1 MSHPMKQIDLND
13 GTFSWRQ
20 MDKIIESLPKIG
32 KEQKCLNFISHDLPK
47 FRISWIDL
55 ILENCLALE
64 ELNIAFGLSDYL
76 ITQLC
81 KNLPLNIVKLELN
94 FGLFNDDHL
103 QTVVKRCK
111 KLKSLDIR
119 YTAVTFSGVKS
130 LWLES
135 CFMLLPNFW
144 PNS

>member
-1 MSHPMKQIDLND
+1 MSHPIERIDLND
-13 GTFSWRQ
+13 GIFSRRQ
-20 MDKIIESLPKIG
+20 IDKIIESLPKIG
-32 KEQKCLNFISHDLPK
+32 KELKCLNFICRELPK

-55 ILENCLALE
+55 IVENCLALE

-135 CFMLLPNFW
+135 CFCFMLNYLM
-144 PNS
+144 SS